1 MPDDNITFAYGDTVD
16 LEFQVVDGDGE
27 PVAPT
32 TVVLTVTPDGG
43 APVTVTV
50 TTPETGIYT
59 AAYLPPTGGLL
70 YTARLTYTG
79 GAAGVLEQR
88 WLVAAL
94 DPAALT
100 VAQLRAYLVDT
111 SADDSEIAD
120 ALSAERFAQAARC
133 RIDPY
138 TPDLLQALKRRVA
151 RNLAARRV
159 PVASFT
165 SFDGGGGTSQRVPAR
180 DAEIGR
186 LEGPY
191 RRITVG

>member
-1 MPDDNITFAYGDTVD
+1 MPDSDITFTYGDTVD
-16 LEFQVVDGDGE
+16 LEFVVLDLDGT
-27 PVAPT
+27 PVAPA
-32 TVVLTVTPDGG
+32 TVTLTVTADGG
-43 APVTVTV
+43 APVAVAT
-50 TTPETGIYT
+50 TTPETGVYV
-59 AAYLPPTGGLL
+59 AAYLPPTPGLL

-79 GAAGVLEQR
+79 AATGVLERR

-100 VAQLRAYLVDT
+100 VAQLREYLVDT
-111 SADDSEIAD
+111 SASDSEIAD
-120 ALSAERFAQAARC
+120 ALTAERFAQAARC

-165 SFDGGGGTSQRVPAR
+165 SFDGGGTSQRVPTV
-180 DAEIGR
+180 DAEVRR